1 MSQIL
6 ALLKFFVK
14 KFKTLIL
21 ALLKFFVKKFD
32 YSAPELMWVKSGFID

>member
-6 ALLKFFVK
+6 ALHKFFVK
-14 KFKTLIL
+14 KFKFQIL
-21 ALLKFFVKKFD
+21 AVLKFFVKKFD

>member
-6 ALLKFFVK
+6 ALHKIFVENFKFQ
-14 KFKTLIL
+14 IL

-32 YSAPELMWVKSGFID
+32 YSAPELM